1 MAESHPD
8 TVRGGVWP
16 TWPSLLRVSCDSRP
30 MLRQLRGLAALY
42 LLLGRSLS
50 SIALE
55 LVRHIRQAGGVLK
68 SLSLGGRLVYR
79 GVEIKRWHGL
89 VAAYLAYKAAQALQG
104 IIKYLAQTGQRR
116 TLRRRMRSASSY
128 EEWQGLA
135 REWDRLTGAKAKPCL
150 TACEAAELR
159 ELSGKLREA
168 RLAGDLTALRFT
180 LRMDLK
186 RRSGYEA
193 VQRLLD
199 TGIQCIT
206 LPAEVEEYLSEAI
219 QALQHIVGTPAL
231 VHRGKVSF
239 FRELRH
245 AYGRTALVL
254 SGGGSFG
261 FFHYGVIKVLLNAGI
276 LPRIV
281 AGSSAGALGAG
292 ILASRPVAQLAALVN
307 MFPGDLDMN
316 LLSNNTTPHILRHL
330 VVKGTAQDGSVFVER
345 LKRLYGADLT
355 FADAY
360 AVSGRILNV
369 SVCAADTREPPRVLN
384 YLSAPSVLVWSA
396 VACSS
401 AFPWLFAPRELLA
414 RDPHGATVP
423 LGAVGGG
430 GGAALPR
437 RWRDGSLELDL
448 PMRELGETFNV
459 NYSIVS
465 QANPWL
471 LPVIAAQRLL
481 PAGLGRALETEF
493 KHRCGQALTFFP
505 RSPLL
510 KMVGQPWGGHVTLA
524 MPAAAFGAGQ
534 AARNLSPADIA
545 RAVRE
550 GQLRAWRALPVM
562 HAACAVEAAIDAAL
576 AQLLAPSD
584 SRDGAATAQHPLPR
598 KIPRASLP
606 SWLHLPA
613 LGLPP
618 SASLEHELG
627 AHGSL
632 AASLASLDEE
642 AGEAGGSPLADAAPD
657 APMSYAAGDVAAAE
671 HVWRDLA
678 ELSTRS
684 HSALDCIA
692 P

>member
-1 MAESHPD
+1 MPAPES
-8 TVRGGVWP
+8 
-16 TWPSLLRVSCDSRP
+16 
-30 MLRQLRGLAALY
+30 
-42 LLLGRSLS
+42 
-50 SIALE
+50 
-55 LVRHIRQAGGVLK
+55 VRHCT
-68 SLSLGGRLVYR
+68 S
-79 GVEIKRWHGL
+79 EIKTAFASFHIPPP
-89 VAAYLAYKAAQALQG
+89 KK
-104 IIKYLAQTGQRR
+104 KYF
-116 TLRRRMRSASSY
+116 Y
-128 EEWQGLA
+128 
-135 REWDRLTGAKAKPCL
+135 
-150 TACEAAELR
+150 
-159 ELSGKLREA
+159 
-168 RLAGDLTALRFT
+168 
-180 LRMDLK
+180 
-186 RRSGYEA
+186 
-193 VQRLLD
+193 
-199 TGIQCIT
+199 
-206 LPAEVEEYLSEAI
+206 
-219 QALQHIVGTPAL
+219 
-231 VHRGKVSF
+231 
-239 FRELRH
+239 H
-245 AYGRTALVL
+245 A
-254 SGGGSFG
+254 
-261 FFHYGVIKVLLNAGI
+261 VIKVLLNAGI

-330 VVKGTAQDGSVFVER
+330 VVKGEAGVGVALRREPVARRAASTLVRGIPLAVRTRLLLLHPSPPILTRRFRWRALPDGRRPIPPDLIPAHHPIPPLTPPGTAQDGSVFVER